1 MRTIICM
8 IATVTISTLVLAAPQ
23 KNKSAHGEE
32 IFQQMC
38 SGCHGPDGRAQ
49 TDMGKSL
56 QAADLTSDAVQHLS
70 TSEISKQVQK
80 GKGKMPGFE
89 GKLSDDE
96 IKAVV
101 AYVQELGKKP

>member
-1 MRTIICM
+1 MRPIIYA
-8 IATVTISTLVLAAPQ
+8 IGVATMSILVLAAPQ
-23 KNKSAHGEE
+23 KDKSGQGEQ
-32 IFQQMC
+32 IFQEQC
-38 SGCHGPDGRAQ
+38 AGCHGPDGRAQ

-70 TSEISKQVQK
+70 ASAITKQVQK

-96 IKAVV
+96 IKAV
-101 AYVQELGKKP
+101 ATYVQGLGKK